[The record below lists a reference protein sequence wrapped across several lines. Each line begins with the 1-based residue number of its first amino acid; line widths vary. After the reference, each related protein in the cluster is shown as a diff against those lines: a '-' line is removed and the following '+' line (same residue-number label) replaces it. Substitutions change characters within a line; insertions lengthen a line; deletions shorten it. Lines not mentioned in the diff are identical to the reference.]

1 MNNYSIKKPLVKGSN
16 NGTIGFGM
24 GRGSLF
30 PPSMNG
36 PFGFIN
42 HPLPLRYDFPT
53 NLQLNSDTNPSYN
66 DPERNAPSYNTDFT
80 DSITGYNV
88 SEKLP
93 FNNPFNMKQ
102 SLPYS
107 EINAN
112 FNILFGPIN

>member
-53 NLQLNSDTNPSYN
+53 NLQLNN
-66 DPERNAPSYNTDFT
+66 DCAKWF
-80 DSITGYNV
+80 
-88 SEKLP
+88 LP
-93 FNNPFNMKQ
+93 IK
-102 SLPYS
+102 S
-107 EINAN
+107 EIDLLISKDTLNSKEN
-112 FNILFGPIN
+112 